1 MRFKLHYHVSNNG
14 DGSASV
20 HFHETAEEA
29 EKADSELE
37 EGWGDSSAS
46 YIELKT
52 EMHGGRPEVF
62 YKTLKWDAKK
72 KVHYEIWHKIE
83 KDIGAP

>member
-37 EGWGDSSAS
+37 EGWGDSSARDARWKTRIL
-46 YIELKT
+46 YITKFGT
-52 EMHGGRPEVF
+52 R
-62 YKTLKWDAKK
+62 
-72 KVHYEIWHKIE
+72 
-83 KDIGAP
+83 